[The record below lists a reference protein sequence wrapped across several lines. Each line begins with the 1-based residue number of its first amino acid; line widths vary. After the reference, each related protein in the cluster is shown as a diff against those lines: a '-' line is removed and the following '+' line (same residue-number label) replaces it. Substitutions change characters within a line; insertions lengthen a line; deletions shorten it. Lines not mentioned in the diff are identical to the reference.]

1 MAPHLSRRRVGLAMG
16 LSAASTAA
24 STAGCS
30 LLWRPSPVAMNV
42 LYHLDACT
50 TRAPVLLVL
59 LPGAHMAPEE
69 LQQQGFVQ
77 QVRQRGLAVD
87 VMLVDS
93 HLGYVYDG
101 SLFDRLHHDV
111 LAPARAQGWQR
122 IWLAGLSLG
131 GYAAMGY
138 AMRHPGMVEG
148 IFALAP
154 YLGRQ
159 LLVQDIAAA
168 QAQGRSLQQWLATSS
183 PRPGGSGE
191 ADNDHA
197 LWRWLVQRSV
207 HQSVQRPAGA
217 PLLHLAYGLR
227 DRFAAGHAL
236 MAQTLPLQQVST
248 APGGHDWPPWR
259 TLWAQWLDQGLASG
273 LWSTRCPA

>member
-1 MAPHLSRRRVGLAMG
+1 
-16 LSAASTAA
+16 
-24 STAGCS
+24 
-30 LLWRPSPVAMNV
+30 MNV
-42 LYHLDACT
+42 LHHLDACS

-69 LQQQGFVQ
+69 LQRQGFVQ
-77 QVRQRGLAVD
+77 AVRQRGLAVD

-101 SLFDRLHHDV
+101 SLFERLHRDV

-122 IWLAGLSLG
+122 IWLAGISLG

-138 AMRHPGMVEG
+138 ALRHPGMVEG
-148 IFALAP
+148 ILAIAP

-159 LLVQDIAAA
+159 PLVQEIAAA
-168 QAQGRSLQQWLATSS
+168 QAQGRSLPQWLATSG
-183 PRPGGSGE
+183 PRTGPGGE
-191 ADNDHA
+191 PDNDHA
-197 LWRWLVQRSV
+197 LWRWMVQR
-207 HQSVQRPAGA
+207 A
-217 PLLHLAYGLR
+217 PDAPQLHLAYGLQ

-236 MAQTLPLQQVST
+236 MAQTLPPQHVST

-259 TLWAQWLDQGLASG
+259 TLWAQWLDQGQNQGWWPA
-273 LWSTRCPA
+273 RCPA